1 MPAIDLKYAIGLTP
15 KKAIKYFESKGNKI
29 SWDWHDTL
37 DDAHAKAFTVAKVA
51 KADILQD
58 IRNEVDKA
66 IKEGKGFKDFQNN
79 LEPLLKQ
86 KGWWGEQII
95 VDSKGTAQ
103 KVQLGSTR
111 RLQLI
116 YDTNIQV
123 AFQQGR
129 YKNQLDAA
137 PLKPYWQ
144 YLTKDDGRVRPAH
157 AALHEKVFRFDDP
170 FWDHFYPPNGFRCRC
185 RVKAL
190 SEKNIKDKNL
200 EVDSAEGKLL
210 NVERRLGDKT
220 YINTQYR
227 VHTKDGYQNITP
239 DAGWNYNPGKAPN
252 RLELRKEYD
261 PDINKQ
267 LQKALDQGNIK
278 HVPPVNSIE
287 ELETWTSNNIK
298 ATVSNIKATDIDNA
312 REYIDAIATAEKD
325 FNIKIPS
332 NIEFGPL
339 EKAASSQYNPE
350 NNIITL
356 NHKNIDY
363 KAFYQAD
370 NLFFSKFDKSIPSS
384 VTDSKKALFFHE
396 LAHSIDHNN
405 DLKYRKAI
413 SNLTEEEKDYLFDNI
428 SGIARQNLLEA
439 DDPTKLGGET
449 FAECFAAYISNHLQ
463 KKNIPPVVLS
473 LIIEA
478 IEVNSYDP
486 Q

>member
-1 MPAIDLKYAIGLTP
+1 MSNVDLKFAIGLTP
-15 KKAIKYFESKGNKI
+15 EKAIKYFESKGNKI

-66 IKEGKGFKDFQNN
+66 IKEGKGFKEFQNN

-129 YKNQLDAA
+129 YKNWQDASE
-137 PLKPYWQ
+137 LLPYGQ
-144 YLTKDDGRVRPAH
+144 YITKDDGRVRPAH
-157 AALHEKVFRFDDP
+157 AALHGKVFRFDDP

-200 EVDSAEGKLL
+200 EIDTAEGKLL
-210 NVERRLGDKT
+210 NVERHLGDKT

-227 VHTKDGYQNITP
+227 VHTKDGYKNITP

-261 PDINKQ
+261 PDIKKQ
-267 LQKALDQGNIK
+267 LQKALDQTNIK
-278 HVPPVNSIE
+278 HVPPVNTIE

-312 REYIDAIATAEKD
+312 REYIDSIATVEKD
-325 FNIKIPS
+325 FNLKIPAK
-332 NIEFGPL
+332 IEFGPL
-339 EKAASSQYNPE
+339 EDAAMSQYRSE
-350 NNIITL
+350 SNIITL
-356 NHKNIDY
+356 NNENINVAARSLAENERLQKLTGEPTPY
-363 KAFYQAD
+363 SVAD
-370 NLFFSKFDKSIPSS
+370 NKKSLFI
-384 VTDSKKALFFHE
+384 HE
-396 LAHSIDHNN
+396 LAHSLDWKNN
-405 DLKYRKAI
+405 RKYREAI
-413 SNLTEEEKDYLFDNI
+413 VSLPEEEKILCESV
-428 SGIARQNLLEA
+428 SGIAIVNLYKAREVEL
-439 DDPTKLGGET
+439 LGGET
-449 FAECFAAYISNHLQ
+449 FAECFTAYLTDHPQ
-463 KKNIPPVVLS
+463 KKYIPPSVLL
-473 LIIEA
+473 LIQQALED
-478 IEVNSYDP
+478 NKR
-486 Q
+486 